1 MKKKKTFLKN
11 AASEQPFTLIEL
23 LVSKTCQ
30 IGVLPLYYLKKEN
43 KKMPYYACEASASC
57 SNGALH
63 IFRRKMLHTAEPCFI
78 RSAFTLIELLVV
90 IAIIAI
96 LAAMLLPALQRSRET
111 ARAINC
117 LNNVMNIQKG
127 LAAYSQD
134 HYDRIIEHW
143 RKEENNWKDYWI
155 GKLIWNGYIYNIQPK
170 MALSRSWVLLKS
182 KVICPTAQATG
193 SKTGYKGGLGSG
205 LGTSNGLSIWIANK
219 KLNSWRCSPSQV
231 PYIAS
236 NAEYG
241 IYVGTTWDKR
251 TFLHNGTG
259 PYAFLDG
266 SGRSVKRANSHIQH
280 LNYWYHGQ
288 YSWR

>member
-11 AASEQPFTLIEL
+11 ATSEQP
-23 LVSKTCQ
+23 
-30 IGVLPLYYLKKEN
+30 
-43 KKMPYYACEASASC
+43 
-57 SNGALH
+57 
-63 IFRRKMLHTAEPCFI
+63 
-78 RSAFTLIELLVV
+78 FTLIELLVV

-143 RKEENNWKDYWI
+143 RSEEGNWKDYWI

-170 MALSRSWVLLKS
+170 MALSRSWVLLKN

-193 SKTGYKGGLGSG
+193 SKKGYKAGLGSG
-205 LGTSNGLSIWIANK
+205 LGTSNGLSIWIANR